1 MKTEQQAIEEII
13 SKPKY
18 YLYANPPMNQST
30 ASNFVS
36 SYRKGM
42 AKKKTI
48 NNFLE
53 TFGYVISTP
62 ETWVKQLEGKPSNL
76 KTK

>member
-1 MKTEQQAIEEII
+1 MTEQQAIEEII

-30 ASNFVS
+30 ASNFIAS
-36 SYRKGM
+36 WRKGM
-42 AKKKTI
+42 SKQSTVEA
-48 NNFLE
+48 FLNR
-53 TFGYVISTP
+53 FGYVIVEPTK
-62 ETWVKQLEGKPSNL
+62 WGKQLEGKPKDL

>member
-1 MKTEQQAIEEII
+1 MCFMSEKEAIEAII
-13 SKPKY
+13 SEPKFY
-18 YLYANPPMNQST
+18 IGKMAQST
-30 ASNFVS
+30 ASNFVA

-48 NNFLE
+48 NKFLE

-62 ETWVKQLEGKPSNL
+62 EQWVKQLEGKPSNL